1 LRKINNR
8 ASAYLINGATR
19 IRSGRGIPVIFE
31 KGNAMFQ
38 FGYLF
43 LILLAALPLGRTF
56 LNGRGN
62 DSPVVFVHRLYRD
75 LAYIAAAVLGIIC
88 FEAAMTISLQNYW
101 FDELGQRYR
110 YWLALGLRAG
120 IFVTVLF
127 SVGIF
132 VGCNLRSLCRPLPAV
147 PKSAPWFAAL
157 IFAAVVAFSATTLW
171 MPLLGFLGATET
183 GASDPVFGRDIS
195 FYLLALPWY
204 DDLVGIAMIVLTV
217 TVALWVAI
225 GLGLYPRSGRPWDHF
240 ADHLAQHSR
249 PSLRMIGGVD
259 ARTQNEVIWGRWI
272 RQGLV
277 LGALLCFASGV
288 ARLLGRY
295 HLIIDGHSQVVA
307 GGSFADVNFWIPAYN
322 VVTVGWVAAAFILIA
337 AACVTRF
344 RNWLLM
350 RPSHWMFPCGLF
362 VAIYLGAAI
371 VPAAVERLYVGP
383 NQITL
388 EQPYLLRSI
397 AGTREAYN
405 LDGASME
412 EREFAVSAAP
422 LTREDLDKSGATL
435 QDARIWDWRALEPQL
450 QQIQGLRPYYTFA
463 GVDIDR
469 YMIDGVERQVM
480 ITARELNVEK
490 LPDQAKVW
498 VNLALKYTHGYG
510 AVAVPANE
518 MDSRGNP
525 LLWAHDIPLTAK
537 GDLAVK
543 QGAIYYGALTRDR
556 VYVRTSEKEF
566 DFPQG
571 QANAETVYE
580 GKGGILLSNFWR
592 KLVVA
597 HETDGLRLFIS
608 EYFTPESRV
617 LLRRNIV
624 ERVERLAPFLSFD
637 RDPYIVADG
646 DHYSYI
652 IDAYTSSANYPYSD
666 AYSGSLTSLRG
677 RNYLRNSAKAVID
690 AYNGSVTFYVFDN
703 HDPIIKAY
711 RQMLPGLFKDRSEMP
726 QNLQRHIRYPEDL
739 FTVQAEMYGTYHM
752 TNPTTFYNREDRWEV
767 PHELY
772 RDREIEVRPYYVI
785 AQLPKA
791 ERPEFLL
798 MLPLSVAG
806 KNQMAGWLA
815 GLSDGE
821 NYGKMV
827 AFRFPKG
834 TFIDGP
840 AQVESRINSDSRFSG
855 DLTLWDQHGSQV
867 IRGNLIVLPLNG
879 NQLIAIEPVYIEAE
893 QTKIPTLARIVLA
906 QLLPDDR
913 KIEWAHSLKDAEDL
927 LVGASIRSS
936 GSSAASELDVD
947 RLNRARAVFQEMQR
961 QYASG
966 DYTKYGELLQQ
977 LEKLLISP

>member
-1 LRKINNR
+1 
-8 ASAYLINGATR
+8 
-19 IRSGRGIPVIFE
+19 
-31 KGNAMFQ
+31 MFQ
-38 FGYLF
+38 FGYLL

-56 LNGRGN
+56 LNQKAGG
-62 DSPVVFVHRLYRD
+62 SPVAFMHRLYRD
-75 LAYIAAAVLGIIC
+75 LAYIAAAVLGIVC
-88 FEAAMTISLQNYW
+88 FESAMTISLQNYW

-110 YWLALGLRAG
+110 YWLALGIRAG

-132 VGCNLRSLCRPLPAV
+132 VGYHLRTLCRPLPMV
-147 PKSAPWFAAL
+147 PKSAPWFAAF
-157 IFAAVVAFSATTLW
+157 IVAAVVAVSATTLW
-171 MPLLGFLGATET
+171 VPLLGFLGATAT
-183 GASDPVFGRDIS
+183 GISDPVFGKDIS
-195 FYLLALPWY
+195 FYLLTLPWY
-204 DDLVGIAMIVLTV
+204 DDLLDTAV
-217 TVALWVAI
+217 TVLVITIALWAVI
-225 GLGLYPRSGRPWDHF
+225 GLGLYPRSGRLLDHF
-240 ADHLAQHSR
+240 NDYLRQ
-249 PSLRMIGGVD
+249 PNTQVLRMIGAVD
-259 ARTQNEVIWGRWI
+259 AVARTQSGMIWGRWI

-277 LGALLCFASGV
+277 LGALLCFASGLS
-288 ARLLGRY
+288 RFLGRY
-295 HLIIDGHSQVVA
+295 YLIIEGHSQVVA
-307 GGSFADVNFWIPAYN
+307 GGSYVDVNFWIPAYG
-322 VVTVGWVAAAFILIA
+322 VVVIGWVAAASILLA
-337 AACVTRF
+337 AACLTRI
-344 RNWLLM
+344 RVWLLM
-350 RPSHWMFPCGLF
+350 RPLHWVASCGLF
-362 VAIYLGAAI
+362 VALYLGAAI
-371 VPAAVERLYVGP
+371 VPSTVERLYVGP

-405 LDGASME
+405 LDGTSME
-412 EREFAVSAAP
+412 EREFAVSAMP

-435 QDARIWDWRALEPQL
+435 RDARIWDWRALEPQL

-490 LPDQAKVW
+490 LPEQAKVW

-525 LLWAHDIPLTAK
+525 VLWAHDIPITAK

-580 GKGGILLSNFWR
+580 GKGGIPLSNFWR

-624 ERVERLAPFLSFD
+624 ERVQRLAPFLTFD

-652 IDAYTSSANYPYSD
+652 IDAYTSSDNYPYSD
-666 AYSGSLTSLRG
+666 AYRGSLASLHG
-677 RNYLRNSAKAVID
+677 RNYLRNSIKAVID

-711 RQMLPGLFKDRSEMP
+711 RRMLPGLFKERSEMS

-785 AQLPKA
+785 AQLPNA

-913 KIEWAHSLKDAEDL
+913 KIEWAKSLKDAEDL
-927 LVGASIRSS
+927 LVGASLRPNA
-936 GSSAASELDVD
+936 SAANVETDD
-947 RLNRARAVFQEMQR
+947 RIGRARTVFQEMQR

-966 DYTKYGELLQQ
+966 NYAKYGELLQQ
-977 LEKLLISP
+977 LEKLLTSP

>member
-1 LRKINNR
+1 
-8 ASAYLINGATR
+8 
-19 IRSGRGIPVIFE
+19 
-31 KGNAMFQ
+31 M
-38 FGYLF
+38 
-43 LILLAALPLGRTF
+43 
-56 LNGRGN
+56 
-62 DSPVVFVHRLYRD
+62 
-75 LAYIAAAVLGIIC
+75 
-88 FEAAMTISLQNYW
+88 
-101 FDELGQRYR
+101 
-110 YWLALGLRAG
+110 
-120 IFVTVLF
+120 
-127 SVGIF
+127 
-132 VGCNLRSLCRPLPAV
+132 
-147 PKSAPWFAAL
+147 PKSAPWFAGF
-157 IFAAVVAFSATTLW
+157 IVSAVIAFSATTLW
-171 MPLLGFLGATET
+171 IPLLGFLGATAT
-183 GASDPVFGRDIS
+183 GTSDPVFGKDVS

-204 DDLVGIAMIVLTV
+204 DALVIIVITV
-217 TVALWVAI
+217 LVITIALWAFI
-225 GLGLYPRSGRPWDHF
+225 GLMFYPNSGRPWDHL
-240 ADHLAQHSR
+240 ADYLGPGSR
-249 PSLRMIGGVD
+249 GSPWDHDFEPGSTRSLRVKGAID
-259 ARTQNEVIWGRWI
+259 AIIWEGWL

-277 LGALLCFASGV
+277 LGMLLCLSSGAS
-288 ARLLGRY
+288 RFLGRY
-295 HLIIDGHSQVVA
+295 HLIIDGHSKVVA
-307 GGSFADVNFWIPAYN
+307 GGSFADVHFWIPAYDVI
-322 VVTVGWVAAAFILIA
+322 VVCWLAAAFILMM
-337 AACVTRF
+337 AACVTRI
-344 RNWLLM
+344 RIWLLM
-350 RPSHWMFPCGLF
+350 RPSHWALPAGLF
-362 VAIYLGAAI
+362 ASLYIGALI
-371 VPAAVERLYVGP
+371 VPSAVEHLYVGP

-405 LDGASME
+405 LAGPSLE
-412 EREFAVSAAP
+412 EREFAVSAVP
-422 LTREDLDKSGATL
+422 LTREDLDKNGSTL

-450 QQIQGLRPYYTFA
+450 QQIQGLRPYYSFA

-469 YMIDGVERQVM
+469 YVIDGVERQVM

-510 AVAVPANE
+510 AVAVPVNE

-525 LLWAHDIPLTAK
+525 VLWAHDIPLKAK

-597 HETDGLRLFIS
+597 HECDGLRLFIS

-624 ERVERLAPFLSFD
+624 ERVERLAPFLTFD

-652 IDAYTSSANYPYSD
+652 IDAYTSSTNYPYSD
-666 AYSGSLTSLRG
+666 AYHGSLQQFYG
-677 RNYLRNSAKAVID
+677 RNYLRNSVKAVID
-690 AYNGSVTFYVFDN
+690 AYNGSVTFYVFDDR
-703 HDPIIKAY
+703 DPIIKAY
-711 RQMLPGLFKDRSEMP
+711 RQMLPNFFKDRSEMP
-726 QNLQRHIRYPEDL
+726 QNLQRHVRYPEDL
-739 FTVQAEMYGTYHM
+739 FIVQAEMYGTYHM

-772 RDREIEVRPYYVI
+772 RDREIEVTPYYVI
-785 AQLPKA
+785 AQLPNAK
-791 ERPEFLL
+791 RPEFLL

-913 KIEWAHSLKDAEDL
+913 KIEWARSLKDAEDL
-927 LVGASIRSS
+927 LVGASIRSNV
-936 GSSAASELDVD
+936 SAGDVETDIEKLD
-947 RLNRARAVFQEMQR
+947 LARAVFQEMRR

-966 DYTKYGELLQQ
+966 NFTKYGELLQQ
-977 LEKLLISP
+977 LEKLLTSP

>member
-1 LRKINNR
+1 
-8 ASAYLINGATR
+8 
-19 IRSGRGIPVIFE
+19 
-31 KGNAMFQ
+31 MFN
-38 FGYLF
+38 FGYLL
-43 LILLAALPLGRTF
+43 LILLAVLPLGRTF
-56 LNGRGN
+56 LNQKAGG
-62 DSPVVFVHRLYRD
+62 SPVVFAHRLYRD
-75 LAYIAAAVLGIIC
+75 LSYVAAAVLGIVC

-110 YWLALGLRAG
+110 YWLAFGLRAG
-120 IFVTVLF
+120 IFVAVLS
-127 SVGIF
+127 SVGVF
-132 VGCNLRSLCRPLPAV
+132 VGYNLRALCRPLPAV
-147 PKSAPWFAAL
+147 PKSAPWFAAFIL
-157 IFAAVVAFSATTLW
+157 GAVVGLSTMTFW
-171 MPLLGFLGATET
+171 VPLLGFLGATAT
-183 GASDPVFGRDIS
+183 GTSDPVFAKDLS

-204 DDLVGIAMIVLTV
+204 DDVAGAVTTVLALTI
-217 TVALWVAI
+217 ALWAAI
-225 GLGLYPRSGRPWDHF
+225 GLGLYPRSGRLRDHF
-240 ADHLAQHSR
+240 NDYLAKGGS
-249 PSLRMIGGVD
+249 PLPRMTSAVD
-259 ARTQNEVIWGRWI
+259 AVARKQGEMIWGRWI
-272 RQGLV
+272 RQGLA

-288 ARLLGRY
+288 ARFLDRY

-307 GGSFADVNFWIPAYN
+307 GGSYADINFWIPAYS
-322 VVTVGWVAAAFILIA
+322 VVTVGWVAAALILLVA
-337 AACVTRF
+337 ASATRI
-344 RNWLLM
+344 RDWLLI
-350 RPSHWMFPCGLF
+350 RPSHWMVPCGLF
-362 VAIYLGAAI
+362 VALYLGAAI
-371 VPAAVERLYVGP
+371 VPSAVERVYVGP

-388 EQPYLLRSI
+388 EQSYLLRSI

-405 LDGASME
+405 LDGTSMQ
-412 EREFAVSAAP
+412 EREFAVSTAP

-525 LLWAHDIPLTAK
+525 LLWAHDIPVKAK

-543 QGAIYYGALTRDR
+543 QGAIYFGALTRDR

-608 EYFTPESRV
+608 EYFTPDSRV
-617 LLRRNIV
+617 LLWRNIV
-624 ERVERLAPFLSFD
+624 ERVERLAPFLTFD

-652 IDAYTSSANYPYSD
+652 IDAYTSSDNYPYSES
-666 AYSGSLTSLRG
+666 YQGSLTSLHG
-677 RNYLRNSAKAVID
+677 RNYLRNSIKAVID
-690 AYNGSVTFYVFDN
+690 AYNGSVTFYVFDD

-711 RQMLPGLFKDRSEMP
+711 RKMLPGLFKDRSEMP
-726 QNLQRHIRYPEDL
+726 PNLQRHIRYPEDF

-785 AQLPKA
+785 AQLPNA
-791 ERPEFLL
+791 EKPEFLL

-867 IRGNLIVLPLNG
+867 IRGNLIVLPLIG

-913 KIEWAHSLKDAEDL
+913 KIEWAKSLKDAEDL
-927 LVGASIRSS
+927 LTGASIRPS
-936 GSSAASELDVD
+936 GSPAETVLDVG